1 MMTFNPLLKTRE
13 EVEGF
18 LKGCSP
24 GTGHSFL
31 KTILLWDGQAI
42 QEIDISALPA
52 SYFLSNVSLGNI
64 EGTID
69 QYLNKYTQLASVKDY
84 TIQFLSPGEIVTIQ
98 NDPSQLSSF
107 VVTNKVGTYFDYVA
121 YMKDQNTLTT
131 LTYSSRNV
139 GGLVHS
145 GDIGGLLHT
154 MSIPNAP
161 NTKFLLGA
169 IGYQK
174 TPLVN
179 FVNQVPVVFLVK
191 HSTQTIYMVPCPL
204 DEATIRKATLSGL
217 VVGKVENNVIT
228 YVVLTVPVTVDGV
241 NTGDLSTPT
250 SEAVDEAFKQAEI
263 ILSTRVNQNQVKPT
277 TESATPQPT
286 VQQVVKTS
294 ESEYL
299 KVIQFVEDSLDP
311 AHFLAQVPTNLF
323 VGFGTG
329 LTFTTS
335 FKVEPPAP
343 VNLPCIFG
351 NCENVS
357 ALALSTQ
364 PKGTCPASNLN
375 TWHDILNHTKV
386 IIVHCS
392 PTNWLDTVVTS
403 CLYSANAI
411 FVVHANVASKADV
424 EDKTKLE
431 EVLNSVGTNSLTLA
445 GPNSIVLVE
454 ILGELY
460 FYRGVRWAGLLDKI
474 PEFAGNMTNWFSTIS
489 AWVEKAHTP
498 LWPTVVP
505 KSVGLV
511 YWKGEMKQIESII
524 NVISEMGLLEIREN
538 EDDIVDFLTQVTVIL
553 DPENIAK
560 AIPIID
566 GALIKLIDNETK
578 EIRSEMR
585 KEMQIHNE
593 KNIPEGTK
601 EFEEEEARFNEVL
614 AKLSYQLKTTQ
625 TKAKKKISKVSHM
638 IATMVSVKGT
648 SSRHQDLKRRL
659 RRAAILSNVE
669 KANSLTQEEKCA
681 IVSKYCSKWGVLLCN
696 VDASLLPNALDQ
708 VGKKAFFSW
717 LRDEPNALSLG
728 SLHSQKTLDGFTLG
742 LLLTSSDKNNCLQGT
757 DSSLVLSTVKDKASI
772 PLCLC
777 DSHIELKD
785 PSTVNWPEESNKEM
799 VAMFRILIRGAFCNA
814 DIAKPYKIDPGSMDI
829 GILLAHL
836 ILCTMENFTQH
847 VVGLP
852 QPQDRGTPLC
862 QIMRGLYG
870 QLLTVLASGTTPISF
885 TYQYVMRKPTGMKV
899 PEPEEWSMFLRMIK
913 MFPYTGWS
921 MRHLLDNLKTFI
933 VRYVR
938 RTLTDPVTLPL
949 KEAVNI
955 FKKESANEKK
965 SLMNESLVWTSV
977 AANFIHDMLKN
988 KELLHYGNAKN
999 VPDEARKSLPAK
1011 SLLIIKRLL
1020 DTEASSPCAC
1030 GSGKVFV
1037 KYFKLLVQ
1045 GTVCGISDHVLLT
1058 LVNVITRRSAIFK
1071 DVKKGILDALV
1082 ANDMG
1087 KYEEHLNTLNAIC
1100 NQLTTGL
1107 DIPKMKIQNK
1117 KGIFNK
1123 DINSM
1128 KSDAEIKRTPWSII
1142 GDNTEKIEA
1151 LKKTIFGDL
1160 EIIVPTNIAPNQ
1172 VKEPAKEEKQIQ
1184 LKQNEL
1190 IEMFGEIPKS
1200 DKVISVIKQLENA
1213 SSITNYIKSKIP
1225 LVEFQKFL
1233 SFCGVSESQEETV
1246 EMIAQMIERYF
1257 KEWKKDAMEVEESLK
1272 KEMKVKQTI
1281 AEPTRKLLQVE
1292 EEDSDNDFS
1301 YFDFENPNK
1310 N

>member
-1 MMTFNPLLKTRE
+1 MSFNPLLRSRE
-13 EVEGF
+13 EIEGF
-18 LKGCSP
+18 LKSNPP
-24 GTGHSFL
+24 GTGHSCN
-31 KTILLWDGQAI
+31 KTILLWDGQTI
-42 QEIDISALPA
+42 QEIDISSLQA

-69 QYLNKYTQLASVKDY
+69 EYLKKYTQLSAVKDY
-84 TIQFLSPGEIVTIQ
+84 TVQFLSPGEVVTIQ
-98 NDPSQLSSF
+98 NDPSQISSF

-131 LTYSSRNV
+131 LTYSARNV
-139 GGLVHS
+139 GGLTHS

-154 MSIPNAP
+154 ISIPAAP
-161 NTKFLLGA
+161 NAKFLLGA
-169 IGYQK
+169 IGYQR
-174 TPLVN
+174 TLLTN

-204 DEATIRKATLSGL
+204 DEATMRSATLSGL
-217 VVGKVENNVIT
+217 VVAKMENNVIT
-228 YVVLTVPVTVDGV
+228 YVVLPVPVTVDAV
-241 NTGDLSTPT
+241 NTGDLSSPT
-250 SEAVDEAFKQAEI
+250 SQAVDEAFKQAEI
-263 ILSTRVNQNQVKPT
+263 ILSTRVNQNPVVPKA
-277 TESATPQPT
+277 ESSTPQT
-286 VQQVVKTS
+286 VQQEIKTS
-294 ESEYL
+294 ESDYL

-311 AHFLAQVPTNLF
+311 AQFLSQIPTNLF

-329 LTFTTS
+329 LTFATS
-335 FKVEPPAP
+335 FKVESPAP
-343 VNLPCIFG
+343 VNLPCLFG
-351 NCENVS
+351 NCENVA

-364 PKGTCPASNLN
+364 PKGICPTSNLN
-375 TWHDILNHTKV
+375 AWHDILNHTKV

-411 FVVHANVASKADV
+411 FVVHAKVASKAEI

-474 PEFAGNMTNWFSTIS
+474 PEFAGLMTIWFSTIS

-498 LWPTVVP
+498 LWPTIVP
-505 KSVGLV
+505 KNVGLV
-511 YWKGEMKQIESII
+511 YWKGEMKPIESII
-524 NVISEMGLLEIREN
+524 NIISGMGLLDIREN
-538 EDDIVDFLTQVTVIL
+538 EDDIVDFLTQVTVIM

-566 GALIKLIDNETK
+566 GALIKLIHNETN

-585 KEMQIHNE
+585 KEMKIHND
-593 KNIPEGTK
+593 KNILEGTK

-614 AKLSYQLKTTQ
+614 AKLSYQLKTTE

-669 KANSLTQEEKCA
+669 KAKSLTQEEKCA

-696 VDASLLPNALDQ
+696 VDAALLPPALEQ
-708 VGKKAFFSW
+708 VGKKTFFSW
-717 LRDEPNALSLG
+717 LKNEPHALSLG

-742 LLLTSSDKNNCLQGT
+742 LLLTSTDKNNCLQGT
-757 DSSLVLSTVKDKASI
+757 DSSLVLSTAKDKASI

-785 PSTVNWPEESNKEM
+785 PSTLNWPEESNKEM

-829 GILLAHL
+829 GMLLAHL

-870 QLLTVLASGTTPISF
+870 QLLTVLASGTMPISF

-899 PEPEEWSMFLRMIK
+899 PEPEEWPLFLRMIK
-913 MFPYTGWS
+913 LFPYTGWS

-955 FKKESANEKK
+955 FKKDSANEKK
-965 SLMNESLVWTSV
+965 SLMHESLVWLSV

-988 KELLHYGNAKN
+988 KELVYYSKVGHI
-999 VPDEARKSLPAK
+999 PDEAKKSLPAK
-1011 SLLIIKRLL
+1011 SLLVIKRLL
-1020 DTEASSPCAC
+1020 DTEASFSLSG
-1030 GSGKVFV
+1030 GSGKTFV
-1037 KYFKLLVQ
+1037 KFFKYLVQ
-1045 GTVCGISDHVLLT
+1045 GTACGISDHVLVT
-1058 LVNVITRRSAIFK
+1058 LVNVITRRSAIFR
-1071 DVKKGILDALV
+1071 DVKKGILDAIV
-1082 ANDMG
+1082 AQNME
-1087 KYEEHLNTLNAIC
+1087 KYEEHVASFNALC
-1100 NQLTTGL
+1100 NQLTTGI
-1107 DIPKMKIQNK
+1107 DIPKMRIQNK
-1117 KGIFNK
+1117 QAIFNK
-1123 DINSM
+1123 DVNRM

-1142 GDNTEKIEA
+1142 GDNTDKIA
-1151 LKKTIFGDL
+1151 QFKKTIFEDI
-1160 EIIVPTNIAPNQ
+1160 EITAPSPAPEL
-1172 VKEPAKEEKQIQ
+1172 KETTKETKQIQ

-1190 IEMFGEIPKS
+1190 IEMLGEIPKS
-1200 DKVISVIKQLENA
+1200 DKIVSVIKQLENA

-1225 LVEFQKFL
+1225 LGEFQLFL
-1233 SFCGVSESQEETV
+1233 SFCGVSESQEESV
-1246 EMIAQMIERYF
+1246 EMISMMMERYF

-1272 KEMKVKQTI
+1272 KELKVKQTI